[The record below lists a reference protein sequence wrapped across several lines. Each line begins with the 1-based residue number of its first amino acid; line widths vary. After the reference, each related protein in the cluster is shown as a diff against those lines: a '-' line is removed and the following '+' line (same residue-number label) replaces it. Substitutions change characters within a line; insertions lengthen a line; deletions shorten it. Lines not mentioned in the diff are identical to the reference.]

1 MFSCFPFVER
11 QRACENDVDLNG
23 YGTVTGEG
31 GRPKKE
37 REKER
42 KRENVIQRE
51 CGGERQSRERER
63 ERDREREA
71 KEQKKRGSHDE
82 CVSEGTFVQMNTA
95 H

>member
-1 MFSCFPFVER
+1 MEER
-11 QRACENDVDLNG
+11 GKA
-23 YGTVTGEG
+23 
-31 GRPKKE
+31 
-37 REKER
+37 
-42 KRENVIQRE
+42 
-51 CGGERQSRERER
+51 ER